1 MSYVKS
7 GTRPESVA
15 SSPEIDFAKCRRNF
29 WWLTGLFVVWF
40 PLIVGGTRAAGI
52 FVPGGLIPINSGVY
66 VLFAF
71 GSFLAFFIQLGR
83 LAAMNRKSRIIWAL
97 LPFMFYFI
105 GGAFMYIRMIF
116 LGRKVG
122 WL

>member
-1 MSYVKS
+1 MDSIKS
-7 GTRPESVA
+7 DTRPECGA
-15 SSPEIDFAKCRRNF
+15 PNAEINFPQCRRNF
-29 WWLTGLFVVWF
+29 WWLTGFFAVWL
-40 PLIVGGTRAAGI
+40 PLIIGGTRAAGI
-52 FVPGGLIPINSGVY
+52 FVPGGLMPIDSRVY

-105 GGAFMYIRMIF
+105 GGTFMYIRMIF